1 MSTRVK
7 FDIKYQPEI
16 EAGTYTVETADGRSV
31 SILKWDCKNDYP
43 IVGVV
48 TNIDSV
54 SKEES
59 EEPRSY
65 NLVGED
71 SLQDHVAAA
80 FNASLVDTLNYAK
93 DYRSHAK
100 SSEQIAAERSESLIQ
115 LAGKDLADREKNN
128 LWVVIPDSEEEQQ
141 PAQEELPVSE
151 GE

>member
-16 EAGTYTVETADGRSV
+16 EAGTYTVETADNRPV

-43 IVGVV
+43 IIGIV
-48 TNIDSV
+48 T
-54 SKEES
+54 KEEF

-80 FNASLVDTLNYAK
+80 FEAGLVDALNYAK

-128 LWVVIPDSEEEQQ
+128 LWVIIPDSEEEQQ
-141 PAQEELPVSE
+141 PAQEELPASE

>member
-7 FDIKYQPEI
+7 FDTKYQPEI
-16 EAGTYTVETADGRSV
+16 EAGTYTVETADSRSV

-43 IVGVV
+43 IIGVI
-48 TNIDSV
+48 TNIDPI
-54 SKEES
+54 SKEEF

-80 FNASLVDTLNYAK
+80 FNAGLVDTLNYAK

-100 SSEQIAAERSESLIQ
+100 SSEQIAAERSENLIQ

-128 LWVVIPDSEEEQQ
+128 LWVIVPDPELEPDISTEEEE
-141 PAQEELPVSE
+141 PSE
-151 GE
+151 S